1 MWKSMA
7 QALGLNIP
15 DQQLE
20 TISPVLDS
28 LWSETR
34 RTLDRDLSSIDP
46 VLTFRPDI
54 GVSQ

>member
-1 MWKSMA
+1 MA